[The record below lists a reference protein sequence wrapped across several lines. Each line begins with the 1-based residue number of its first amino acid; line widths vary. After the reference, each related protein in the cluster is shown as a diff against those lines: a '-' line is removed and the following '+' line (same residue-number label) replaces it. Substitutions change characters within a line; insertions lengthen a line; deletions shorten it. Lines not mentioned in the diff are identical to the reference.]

1 MASKKAQRHIIAS
14 IGTILFMLMVMLI
27 LLFVYLRSQK
37 PEIEEGVELAFGD
50 VGEMI
55 QDIPMSSSSEASS
68 AASSEPVEPA
78 SQPVTQPSQPSAEP
92 ILSDEET
99 LAMQREKAKQD
110 SIAAA
115 EQQRRA
121 KELAEQKERERKA
134 EEARKEAERKA
145 AEEKAKQD
153 QAIANAQ
160 GMAGLFP
167 KGGNG
172 TGNGDG
178 KNTSGANGSNP
189 ITQGSNG
196 GGGNDPRIQGLKGRK
211 PRDGQLPE
219 PTCEFK
225 DYGVV
230 AVKIRVDA
238 KGNTTIIGDPATTPG
253 TNTSDKN
260 MIQCAKDAI
269 SKTKWTEGTSDGEGI
284 ITYTF
289 TPR

>member
-78 SQPVTQPSQPSAEP
+78 SQSVTQPSQSSAEP

-196 GGGNDPRIQGLKGRK
+196 GGGNDPRIQGLKGRS
-211 PRDGQLPE
+211 PRDGKLPE